1 MASASDFL
9 KKRTAARQQAESIQS
24 SDKTPLGKNDDGTV
38 TRASNFLRSKA
49 AERRAVI
56 DQQYGKDAYGG
67 SGRYEAD
74 KAQGFNSW
82 LESVN
87 GLSSQLGS
95 DYQSRD
101 GKFQSAADFGKYR
114 DDNDAR
120 ISVMQNRANAYRT
133 YFQDNREIYGEDA
146 VNGVLSTL
154 DQGSKYL
161 EELRGGL
168 NSEYD
173 FWSQF
178 KDENDYNTYQRGKEY
193 AALAEKPDFA
203 EKSQYKS
210 TANGQEKFNAWSGTY
225 SNSGFDDIAYDYINR
240 NEEARSRQM
249 LSDIQSNA
257 SLLGLD
263 NSERREMTD
272 DEIATFNY
280 LYAQDTANGDAEHKN
295 AYAYIDYLT
304 RDLNYRQR
312 AKAEEE
318 WATYAKEHPVGSSA
332 FSVLESPLKG
342 LSYLGQAA
350 DYLSDGEIDQNA
362 GYNKFSYINSAIRD
376 EVNTIVEDNWGGVG
390 SFAYQT
396 GMSMGDFLLNTAI
409 TGGNQA
415 LSLAIMGTGA
425 AADATI
431 SAKDRGLSDNQAFAL
446 GTIAGAAEIVTEKV
460 SLDALLDKTALTKS
474 AMGYFLKNTLAE
486 GSEEVG
492 SDIINLVADVLISK
506 DKSEWQTSIDAYEAE
521 GMTEKEAFWRAVRD
535 QAENMGLDFLGG
547 AVSGGVMSGAG
558 IAINAGLNEYGARRT
573 GAEFQAMG
581 DDVVQ
586 ATIQEGLASDPSTQ
600 SYKLA
605 VQLQQKLDAG
615 QTLTNAEIGRLYQA
629 NVQAIDAE
637 DGSGDLLL
645 RAAEEVTQKGRVTNN
660 TAIDIL
666 SNPTA
671 INTLTQEAGLNI
683 SEDMSKSQQ
692 RKAVKNAVATLARTQ
707 SGVSANASETAPTAT
722 EARQTATQETVRPAM
737 QVEQQ
742 RPAAQ
747 QVYDIRRVRDAAAS
761 LGENGAKALAA
772 SYDGSVR
779 ADDYYAGFA
788 SYYEAGVSGIDMD
801 KVQSRYAA
809 QLNQAQRFAAYSAG
823 QNDAAASLALERE
836 GVKSATVYGDEAGFV
851 QSEHSASLPKE
862 TVRFYNSLAR
872 AAGVKIQMAEA
883 TGKGGANGW
892 YSNGIIHIANDAENP
907 GTVVAKHEITHR
919 MQEMAPEAY
928 RKYRDYA
935 MSALTELD
943 GSTASIVEQYKSRYA
958 EAGVNLSTEQAMDEI
973 AADFTE
979 ALTVDPARFETLAKE
994 NRSVARKL
1002 LDAVRDFIR
1011 KAKSMF
1017 KGNKTAQNQAAA
1029 NAYGVSIDTLEEAAR
1044 LWEEALKATSE
1055 QAANKNA
1062 AQTDGGTKFSI
1073 KRTSQMTLAQQLKMF
1088 YDGKMASS
1096 DAFYF
1101 GVTPAV
1107 LEKSGFDAL
1116 PLAMTIGDFR
1126 KSTQKK
1132 HNIPRRVLKNLMG
1145 NLASPLFSF
1154 GSGDRAGIVL
1164 NDIDGDGYTLL
1175 AALERGTDM
1184 DRKPVNVINSLYGL
1198 EHPAEWIKNQIDSGN
1213 EFVLYDEKRANA
1225 FLQTYGYMASVG
1237 DGIRSTGESV
1247 TQNGAEVKT
1256 KFSLKTP
1263 VEETDK
1269 LLALHNKDENSILA
1283 AIKLGGLPMP
1293 SIAIVKARDGHTK
1306 YGPIS
1311 LVFSKDTIDPQLF
1324 RANKVYGGDAWT
1336 PTAPRVDY
1344 PVNSKKAS
1352 QVEHELHRLA
1362 GDVSVAGGIF
1372 GNSAA
1377 LRSMGIDDTS
1387 TRSTAELAE
1396 KLASTDTVRAA
1407 YLADQGKSLEPVKM
1421 DKVWDKFGN
1430 DTLQKVVDRLGVNTL
1445 AEIEANLET
1454 GESVKDALG
1463 ENAEVIRDILRD
1475 YYREQGEPMLRRM
1488 AVKRHWTDAE
1498 INERRQTRIDN
1509 SMDGV
1514 SIFTLE
1520 DIVHHAWDMYQD
1532 GGATKGEIDRMATS
1546 DALRSAVDDH
1556 AVEEWIAGKLDGLL
1570 GEAGIYN
1577 GKDPYTP
1584 SGNLRSFSQ
1593 LHYAYTLENIVKAM
1607 KEGQEERGGNT
1618 WGASAKT
1625 LQSVATPEY
1634 RSIQEIKADS
1644 GRLGMDEG
1652 AEYEAKLQ
1660 AIDDQIGSII
1670 TKIKQGNKA
1679 HSDNSFVESDI
1690 IGSILMETSKG
1701 KRTVDAIMRAFS
1713 KEGYKISSQT
1723 AQDIQAVY
1731 QAAAE
1736 MPTGYFEA
1744 KPQRAV
1750 GFDEV
1755 LAAVIPDDS
1764 SKKLRDGLEQA
1775 GVRMLEYKTGDDADR
1790 LAKINS
1796 VEGARF
1802 SLKSTDNKGRKL
1814 TAEQQGYFR
1823 DSVIRDD
1830 QGHLMV
1836 MYHGTRNGGFTV
1848 FDGGKDYFYFTNNR
1862 KYAYTF
1868 EGRKANGQ
1876 LYPSTKA
1883 DMEAGLISPQRYEVY
1898 LNVTNPFIA
1907 EQDVVEDALYWDR
1920 SLAQQLR
1927 DRGYDALMMEDM
1939 SQVIVLSPEQI
1950 KNVTNKT
1957 PTSDPDIRYSLK
1969 GGSDILQENAAL
1981 QEENRLLREQMK
1993 DYIAIQRRNG
2003 KLQES
2008 RDYWQGQTRR
2018 TQRVTTDKKAVTA
2031 AAKQLIQN
2039 YGADIAVKDIQGDL
2053 QSLYDYIASGYDG
2066 KDELTYTEA
2075 RRRAEDIAET
2085 LVSNAVAVDNDMY
2098 DAYSDLR
2105 DYLRTTKIIYGKE
2118 YHGDIADY
2126 GDFRKRQFGRLN
2138 LGSEGHTNIDQ
2149 VYQELS
2155 SRWPEFFSE
2164 QEQTHPTDQLLHI
2177 AEVLDGISEI
2187 NEYNPFSRYMDQA
2200 VTGAANEIME
2210 TFFDLPQTR
2219 KTFADRQAL
2228 KLENAKAKG
2237 REQVQKVREQ
2247 YTTHLAELRE
2257 QNRQR
2262 VQNAIAKEREARE
2275 RQMGALKDRYAAKD
2289 AAGRERRAARE
2300 LRAKITRHA
2309 SALSQKLLRPSDQH
2323 HIPEAMRGSVAAML
2337 ESINQESQYTLDEN
2351 GKRVKD
2357 GSGTPTKRTEAF
2369 RALKEQYA
2377 KIVAEGGDMVIDPS
2391 LLGSDADGIKGGFEA
2406 VIAMKDTKL
2415 ADMSVAQLQTVWQ
2428 VVKAVEHSVNTA
2440 GKVLSKAKYAR
2451 TADWAQALSIGTSSR
2466 RAKNSLTSNHAL
2478 IDLETPYTFFSHYG
2492 EAGKAVYRMLRD
2504 AQDQQ
2509 QLMVDHVA
2517 EEVRKIVDPKTV
2529 KKLEATTHTFTT
2541 ERGEKLTLSTA
2552 QVMELYELVKR
2563 KQAHDHL
2570 LKGGVVQP
2578 EIKTSQ
2584 IRRGTDSIRLTE
2596 GDLENIT
2603 GTLTPEQVKIADGL
2617 QGLTRGVLAD
2627 YGNKAS
2633 MEAYGYKKFT
2643 ESDYWPIK
2651 SAKEGLH
2658 SNIEKGGNNTRSI
2671 KNIGMAKTTLP
2682 HASNAL
2688 DLAGIFTTF
2697 ANHASDMTDYA
2708 SWLCTM
2714 EDINRLF
2721 NYQFRDEEGNP
2732 TGKTIKGLLDRVGGP
2747 GSQKYWHNL
2756 MEDIQNGINAPGD
2769 SPMWDIAGKTIGGF
2783 KGAAVGANIRV
2794 VIQQPT
2800 AFFRAAAVLDP
2811 QDMARGLA
2819 RGVTRGSGWKKALQ
2833 YSPIAMR
2840 KDAGGFDISSPYKM
2854 TETLFDNRTN
2864 VRKLNDALSAP
2875 AGAADAVTWGK
2886 LWNACEWAT
2895 AREHQGLTKGSE
2907 AFYRQTAKL
2916 FAEVIDQTQVVDG
2929 VLQRSNIMRS
2939 SNAVVKQATS
2949 FMGEPIMSLNLLMRA
2964 YDQVRYEQNSQ
2975 KRGKAI
2981 KTMGRAATALV
2992 VTNVVNALAQSLI
3005 DAMRDDDEDK
3015 KYWER
3020 FRAAF
3025 TGISGDEETPW
3036 EKAWNAIME
3045 GNVGS
3050 NMNPLGQIPFVKDAL
3065 SIMQGYDVSRT
3076 EMEIVSDLIQAG
3088 QTAIQSADGQGKRTR
3103 AYALKGLLAACA
3115 KMFGIPASNLTRD
3128 MWGLARSAA
3137 VETGNI
3143 PLQYEMEK
3151 AIYNISNTGNK
3162 NRYYAILYR
3171 ALEQG
3176 DMDTYQHIRD
3186 DLMNSMGVDGA
3197 SIDSAMRSRYNKA
3210 VEKDPDYTLPQRAR
3224 DLIGSRDKYVPVK
3237 EKEETFGADDLGSSA
3252 YRAYSDQRA
3261 NDYRSMADDLASSP
3275 IFRGMDDE
3283 TRDKVLKA
3291 AYDLADKSALA
3302 DHSDGQYEVSTKW
3315 MAQADDAEAQGIE
3328 PWEYV
3333 LFHTAY
3339 NEMEGTKDADG
3350 KTVKGE
3356 AKSDHVREW
3365 LEDFS
3370 GLTDEQR
3377 AFLWGTVYTSEW

>member
-38 TRASNFLRSKA
+38 TRASNFLRNKA

-304 RDLNYRQR
+304 GDLNYRQR

-362 GYNKFSYINSAIRD
+362 GYNKFSYINSAIRN

-446 GTIAGAAEIVTEKV
+446 GTIAGAAEIITEKV

-615 QTLTNAEIGRLYQA
+615 QTLTNVEIGRLYQA

-692 RKAVKNAVATLARTQ
+692 RKAVKSAVETLARAQTEVSVNTEETIPAAPQTQ
-707 SGVSANASETAPTAT
+707 
-722 EARQTATQETVRPAM
+722 QTATQRP
-737 QVEQQ
+737 V
-742 RPAAQ
+742 AQ
-747 QVYDIRRVRDAAAS
+747 QAHDIRRVRDASSA

-772 SYDGSVR
+772 SYDGNIRS
-779 ADDYYAGFA
+779 DEYYAGFA
-788 SYYEAGVSGIDMD
+788 SYYEAGINGADMA
-801 KVQSRYAA
+801 KVDSDYGSR
-809 QLNQAQRFAAYSAG
+809 LTEAQRFAAYSAG
-823 QNDAAASLALERE
+823 QNDAALSLQRE
-836 GVKSATVYGDEAGFV
+836 QQAAKYAPVAGTDSGLVYDDFVKQAVESGRPLQDKQGHAILD
-851 QSEHSASLPKE
+851 
-862 TVRFYNSLAR
+862 
-872 AAGVKIQMAEA
+872 
-883 TGKGGANGW
+883 ANGESRV
-892 YSNGIIHIANDAENP
+892 YLTAETAAKVNRVAKALGVRIQFVDSVRGGTANAQISGSTVLVERNNENP
-907 GTVVAKHEITHR
+907 VMAIVGHEMTHR
-919 MQEMAPEAY
+919 MQELAPKEY
-928 RKYRDYA
+928 RAFRDIVAQEEQDSIQKRIDSYA
-935 MSALTELD
+935 AQGVELT
-943 GSTASIVEQYKSRYA
+943 Y
-958 EAGVNLSTEQAMDEI
+958 EQAMDEV
-973 AADFTE
+973 AADYAGRLIDDGKVLDDFIQRHRDDRTLLQKVRDAIRSLIDKLTGAEKRKAQTAEGKLTAALEAAARQAKSLQGQNSDDTMGTTRNSLKEDGENDRKGAAGTGAYAGSREGQGQTLDRERAGQVGRVRGKLSAAAGRHGGVNPSFGAKPVRTWAEGHIVEPAKGSVSHTE
-979 ALTVDPARFETLAKE
+979 QQTAVDYGVPSFVVADAAWAKNKGSTPAFSAGGQIYFRETLPERNRGMFAPHEITHVMRQVNYKPYLDFVERTPTMLNMSDQMTRVLLDHVAEHQHTTLENADPAR
-994 NRSVARKL
+994 
-1002 LDAVRDFIR
+1002 
-1011 KAKSMF
+1011 
-1017 KGNKTAQNQAAA
+1017 
-1029 NAYGVSIDTLEEAAR
+1029 
-1044 LWEEALKATSE
+1044 
-1055 QAANKNA
+1055 
-1062 AQTDGGTKFSI
+1062 
-1073 KRTSQMTLAQQLKMF
+1073 
-1088 YDGKMASS
+1088 
-1096 DAFYF
+1096 
-1101 GVTPAV
+1101 
-1107 LEKSGFDAL
+1107 
-1116 PLAMTIGDFR
+1116 
-1126 KSTQKK
+1126 
-1132 HNIPRRVLKNLMG
+1132 
-1145 NLASPLFSF
+1145 
-1154 GSGDRAGIVL
+1154 
-1164 NDIDGDGYTLL
+1164 
-1175 AALERGTDM
+1175 
-1184 DRKPVNVINSLYGL
+1184 
-1198 EHPAEWIKNQIDSGN
+1198 
-1213 EFVLYDEKRANA
+1213 LYDEFNA
-1225 FLQTYGYMASVG
+1225 TMYGHIAAGKADMFT
-1237 DGIRSTGESV
+1237 DGAAAHV
-1247 TQNGAEVKT
+1247 FHDFNAYAAELRGLHERFKADNQKET
-1256 KFSLKTP
+1256 KFSLKSP
-1263 VEETDK
+1263 IEETRD

-1445 AEIEANLET
+1445 AGIEANLET

-1520 DIVHHAWDMYQD
+1520 GIVHHAWDMYQD

-1546 DALRSAVDDH
+1546 DALRRAVDDH

-1690 IGSILMETSKG
+1690 IGSILMETAKG

-1731 QAAAE
+1731 QEAAE

-1764 SKKLRDGLEQA
+1764 SEKLRDGLEQA

-1796 VEGARF
+1796 VDNARF
-1802 SLKSTDNKGRKL
+1802 SLKAGTESK
-1814 TAEQQGYFR
+1814 
-1823 DSVIRDD
+1823 SV
-1830 QGHLMV
+1830 
-1836 MYHGTRNGGFTV
+1836 
-1848 FDGGKDYFYFTNNR
+1848 
-1862 KYAYTF
+1862 
-1868 EGRKANGQ
+1868 
-1876 LYPSTKA
+1876 
-1883 DMEAGLISPQRYEVY
+1883 
-1898 LNVTNPFIA
+1898 
-1907 EQDVVEDALYWDR
+1907 
-1920 SLAQQLR
+1920 
-1927 DRGYDALMMEDM
+1927 
-1939 SQVIVLSPEQI
+1939 
-1950 KNVTNKT
+1950 
-1957 PTSDPDIRYSLK
+1957 
-1969 GGSDILQENAAL
+1969 AAL

-1993 DYIAIQRRNG
+1993 DYIAIQRRTG

-2008 RDYWQGQTRR
+2008 RDYWKGQTRR

-2085 LVSNAVAVDNDMY
+2085 LVSNAVAVDSDMY

-2177 AEVLDGISEI
+2177 VEVLDGISEI

-2247 YTTHLAELRE
+2247 YTTRLAELRE

-2262 VQNAIAKEREARE
+2262 VQNAIAKERETRA
-2275 RQMGALKDRYAAKD
+2275 RQMDALKDRYAAKD

-2391 LLGSDADGIKGGFEA
+2391 LLGSDADGIKGGFDA

-2466 RAKNSLTSNHAL
+2466 RAKNSLTRNHAL

-2596 GDLENIT
+2596 GDLANIT
-2603 GTLTPEQVKIADGL
+2603 GTLTEEQVKIADGL
-2617 QGLTRGVLAD
+2617 QGLTTGVLAD
-2627 YGNKAS
+2627 YGNRAS
-2633 MEAYGYKKFT
+2633 MDAYGYRKFT
-2643 ESDYWPIK
+2643 EKDYWPIK

-2658 SNIEKGGNNTRSI
+2658 SNIENGGNNTRSI
-2671 KNIGMAKTTLP
+2671 KNIGMAKTTMP

-2714 EDINRLF
+2714 EDVNRLF

-2916 FAEVIDQTQVVDG
+2916 FAEVIDRTQVVDG

-3103 AYALKGLLAACA
+3103 AYALKGLLAAGA

-3151 AIYNISNTGNK
+3151 AIYNIANTGNK

-3210 VEKDPDYTLPQRAR
+3210 VEKDPDYNLPQRAR
-3224 DLIGSRDKYVPVK
+3224 DLIGSRDKYAPPK

-3261 NDYRSMADDLASSP
+3261 NDYRSMADDLAGSP
-3275 IFRGMDDE
+3275 IFQGMDDE

-3302 DHSDGQYEVSTKW
+3302 DHSNGQYEVSTKW
-3315 MAQADDAEAQGIE
+3315 MAQADDAEAHDIE

-3333 LFHTAY
+3333 LFHIAY
-3339 NEMEGTKDADG
+3339 NETEGTKDADG

>member
-1 MASASDFL
+1 MAVTISQKSTGKSWSSTGQKRDVDTKASNQGQAGAAQAAPGYSKTETVDGVREQWNSGKVTISRTVKPTVPQTTAEKPAEKRGFFSRLGDTIRGGAKGSMASNSNAMSTFYAMGQGGRDAQNREYLAEYSHNLERAKLDMDAMLAENKEKPGSWNERDIQSQQYIIDDWQRKYDAMAKVLDEQVQQKATQASYELADDIQQSSAQDIERAKEGL
-9 KKRTAARQQAESIQS
+9 GGVGRVLVDAGASMTQTALDTAANALLGTPGSMGAFAMRAFGGGTQQARQDNPNSTLEQQV
-24 SDKTPLGKNDDGTV
+24 LYGT
-38 TRASNFLRSKA
+38 ASA
-49 AERRAVI
+49 AKEVFTEKMFNIALPFSH
-56 DQQYGKDAYGG
+56 AYGG
-67 SGRYEAD
+67 GALD
-74 KAQGFNSW
+74 
-82 LESVN
+82 
-87 GLSSQLGS
+87 
-95 DYQSRD
+95 
-101 GKFQSAADFGKYR
+101 
-114 DDNDAR
+114 
-120 ISVMQNRANAYRT
+120 
-133 YFQDNREIYGEDA
+133 DA
-146 VNGVLSTL
+146 V
-154 DQGSKYL
+154 
-161 EELRGGL
+161 ERGIRSAV
-168 NSEYD
+168 NRFAKTD
-173 FWSQF
+173 A
-178 KDENDYNTYQRGKEY
+178 GK
-193 AALAEKPDFA
+193 
-203 EKSQYKS
+203 
-210 TANGQEKFNAWSGTY
+210 
-225 SNSGFDDIAYDYINR
+225 R
-240 NEEARSRQM
+240 
-249 LSDIQSNA
+249 
-257 SLLGLD
+257 
-263 NSERREMTD
+263 
-272 DEIATFNY
+272 
-280 LYAQDTANGDAEHKN
+280 
-295 AYAYIDYLT
+295 
-304 RDLNYRQR
+304 
-312 AKAEEE
+312 
-318 WATYAKEHPVGSSA
+318 V
-332 FSVLESPLKG
+332 
-342 LSYLGQAA
+342 
-350 DYLSDGEIDQNA
+350 
-362 GYNKFSYINSAIRD
+362 
-376 EVNTIVEDNWGGVG
+376 
-390 SFAYQT
+390 
-396 GMSMGDFLLNTAI
+396 
-409 TGGNQA
+409 
-415 LSLAIMGTGA
+415 
-425 AADATI
+425 
-431 SAKDRGLSDNQAFAL
+431 
-446 GTIAGAAEIVTEKV
+446 
-460 SLDALLDKTALTKS
+460 
-474 AMGYFLKNTLAE
+474 
-486 GSEEVG
+486 
-492 SDIINLVADVLISK
+492 
-506 DKSEWQTSIDAYEAE
+506 
-521 GMTEKEAFWRAVRD
+521 
-535 QAENMGLDFLGG
+535 LGG
-547 AVSGGVMSGAG
+547 ALTFGAGAVGEGLEEFIGDWMEWQMPRIYGGDAASAGETLENSLYDFLVGAASGMMGGVITPATYHYNVG
-558 IAINAGLNEYGARRT
+558 ET
-573 GAEFQAMG
+573 GAQQETTAPTPQTEATPQATAANELLTQAAEQASQNGSIHGKMADRILADQDAMAALEQAAG
-581 DDVVQ
+581 RVVQ
-586 ATIQEGLASDPSTQ
+586 
-600 SYKLA
+600 
-605 VQLQQKLDAG
+605 
-615 QTLTNAEIGRLYQA
+615 
-629 NVQAIDAE
+629 
-637 DGSGDLLL
+637 DGM
-645 RAAEEVTQKGRVTNN
+645 T
-660 TAIDIL
+660 
-666 SNPTA
+666 
-671 INTLTQEAGLNI
+671 
-683 SEDMSKSQQ
+683 KSQQ
-692 RKAVKNAVATLARTQ
+692 RKAVKSAVATLARTQ
-707 SGVSANASETAPTAT
+707 SDVSTNARETAPTVT

-747 QVYDIRRVRDAAAS
+747 QAYDIRRVRDAAAS
-761 LGENGAKALAA
+761 LGENGAKALSA

-788 SYYEAGVSGIDMD
+788 SYYEAGINGADMARVD
-801 KVQSRYAA
+801 SDYGSR
-809 QLNQAQRFAAYSAG
+809 LTEAQRFAAYSAG
-823 QNDAAASLALERE
+823 QNDAALSLQRE
-836 GVKSATVYGDEAGFV
+836 QQAAKYAKVAGEDSGLVYDDFVKQAVESGRPLQDKQG
-851 QSEHSASLPKE
+851 
-862 TVRFYNSLAR
+862 R
-872 AAGVKIQMAEA
+872 AILD
-883 TGKGGANGW
+883 ANGESRV
-892 YSNGIIHIANDAENP
+892 YLTAETAAKVNRVAKALGVRVQFVDSVRGGTANAQISGSTVLVERNNENP
-907 GTVVAKHEITHR
+907 VLAIVGHEMTHR
-919 MQEMAPEAY
+919 MQELAPTEY
-928 RKYRDYA
+928 RTFRDIVAQEEQDSIQKRIDSYA
-935 MSALTELD
+935 AQGVELT
-943 GSTASIVEQYKSRYA
+943 Y
-958 EAGVNLSTEQAMDEI
+958 EQAMDEV
-973 AADFTE
+973 AADYAGRLIDDGKVLDDFIERHRDDRTLLQKVRDAIRSLIDKLTGAEKKKAQTAEGKLTAALE
-979 ALTVDPARFETLAKE
+979 AAARQAKTLQGEGGNDTMAATRNSLKEDGKDGQESETGGRPGTGSREGYGQSADREGKGQDGRVRRELSAASGRHGGVNPSFGAKPVRSWAEGHTVEPAKGSVAYAEQRTAVDYGVPSFVVADAAWAKNKGSTPAFSADGQIFFRETLPEKNRGMFAPHEVTHVMRQVGYKPYLDFVERTPTMLNMSDGMTRVLLNHVAEHQHTTLENADPAR
-994 NRSVARKL
+994 
-1002 LDAVRDFIR
+1002 
-1011 KAKSMF
+1011 
-1017 KGNKTAQNQAAA
+1017 
-1029 NAYGVSIDTLEEAAR
+1029 
-1044 LWEEALKATSE
+1044 
-1055 QAANKNA
+1055 
-1062 AQTDGGTKFSI
+1062 
-1073 KRTSQMTLAQQLKMF
+1073 
-1088 YDGKMASS
+1088 
-1096 DAFYF
+1096 
-1101 GVTPAV
+1101 
-1107 LEKSGFDAL
+1107 
-1116 PLAMTIGDFR
+1116 
-1126 KSTQKK
+1126 
-1132 HNIPRRVLKNLMG
+1132 
-1145 NLASPLFSF
+1145 
-1154 GSGDRAGIVL
+1154 
-1164 NDIDGDGYTLL
+1164 
-1175 AALERGTDM
+1175 
-1184 DRKPVNVINSLYGL
+1184 
-1198 EHPAEWIKNQIDSGN
+1198 
-1213 EFVLYDEKRANA
+1213 LYDEFNA
-1225 FLQTYGYMASVG
+1225 TMYGHIAVG
-1237 DGIRSTGESV
+1237 KADMFVDGPAAHVFHDFDAYAKELGELHERFKADN
-1247 TQNGAEVKT
+1247 QKET

-1377 LRSMGIDDTS
+1377 LRSVGIDDTS

-1396 KLASTDTVRAA
+1396 RLASTDTVRAA

-1445 AEIEANLET
+1445 AEIEASLET

-1475 YYREQGEPMLRRM
+1475 YYRELGEPMLRRM

-1520 DIVHHAWDMYQD
+1520 DIVRHAWDMYQD

-1796 VEGARF
+1796 VDDARF
-1802 SLKSTDNKGRKL
+1802 SLKAGTESK
-1814 TAEQQGYFR
+1814 
-1823 DSVIRDD
+1823 SV
-1830 QGHLMV
+1830 
-1836 MYHGTRNGGFTV
+1836 
-1848 FDGGKDYFYFTNNR
+1848 
-1862 KYAYTF
+1862 
-1868 EGRKANGQ
+1868 
-1876 LYPSTKA
+1876 
-1883 DMEAGLISPQRYEVY
+1883 
-1898 LNVTNPFIA
+1898 
-1907 EQDVVEDALYWDR
+1907 
-1920 SLAQQLR
+1920 
-1927 DRGYDALMMEDM
+1927 
-1939 SQVIVLSPEQI
+1939 
-1950 KNVTNKT
+1950 
-1957 PTSDPDIRYSLK
+1957 
-1969 GGSDILQENAAL
+1969 AAL

-2085 LVSNAVAVDNDMY
+2085 LVSNAVAVDSDMY

-2177 AEVLDGISEI
+2177 VEVLDGISEI

-2219 KTFADRQAL
+2219 KTFADQQAL

-2247 YTTHLAELRE
+2247 NAARLAELRE

-2262 VQNAIAKEREARE
+2262 VQNAIAKERETRE

-2357 GSGTPTKRTEAF
+2357 GSGIPTKRTEAF

-2391 LLGSDADGIKGGFEA
+2391 LLGSDADGIKGGFDA

-2466 RAKNSLTSNHAL
+2466 RAKNSLTRNHAL

-2529 KKLEATTHTFTT
+2529 KKLEATTHTFIT

-2596 GDLENIT
+2596 GDLVNIT

-2671 KNIGMAKTTLP
+2671 KNIGMAKTTMP

-3103 AYALKGLLAACA
+3103 AYALKGLLAAGA

-3171 ALEQG
+3171 ALERG

-3224 DLIGSRDKYVPVK
+3224 DLIGSRDKYAPAK

-3261 NDYRSMADDLASSP
+3261 SDYRSMADDLTSSP
-3275 IFRGMDDE
+3275 IFQGMDDE

>member
-1 MASASDFL
+1 MALTLKQTGTGKTWTSGSRKQEENKQTTGANTAPAAAPSAAPARRTQTWQAGGLTL
-9 KKRTAARQQAESIQS
+9 KRENAELPTVPQVTAEKPAEKRGFFSRLGDTIRGGAKGSLASNSNAMSTFYAMGQGGRDAQNREYLAEYSHNLERAKLDMDAMLAENKEKPGSWNERDIQSQQYIIDDWQRKYDAMAKVLDEQVQQKATQASYELADDIQQSSAQDIERAKEGLGGVGRVLVDAGASMTQTALDTAANALLGTPGSKGAFAMRAFGGATQQARQDNPNS
-24 SDKTPLGKNDDGTV
+24 TLGQQGLYGGAV
-38 TRASNFLRSKA
+38 A
-49 AERRAVI
+49 AKEVI
-56 DQQYGKDAYGG
+56 TEMMFNIALPFSHAYGG
-67 SGRYEAD
+67 GALD
-74 KAQGFNSW
+74 
-82 LESVN
+82 
-87 GLSSQLGS
+87 
-95 DYQSRD
+95 
-101 GKFQSAADFGKYR
+101 
-114 DDNDAR
+114 
-120 ISVMQNRANAYRT
+120 
-133 YFQDNREIYGEDA
+133 DA
-146 VNGVLSTL
+146 V
-154 DQGSKYL
+154 
-161 EELRGGL
+161 ERGIRSAV
-168 NSEYD
+168 NRFAKTD
-173 FWSQF
+173 A
-178 KDENDYNTYQRGKEY
+178 GK
-193 AALAEKPDFA
+193 
-203 EKSQYKS
+203 
-210 TANGQEKFNAWSGTY
+210 
-225 SNSGFDDIAYDYINR
+225 R
-240 NEEARSRQM
+240 
-249 LSDIQSNA
+249 
-257 SLLGLD
+257 
-263 NSERREMTD
+263 
-272 DEIATFNY
+272 
-280 LYAQDTANGDAEHKN
+280 
-295 AYAYIDYLT
+295 
-304 RDLNYRQR
+304 
-312 AKAEEE
+312 
-318 WATYAKEHPVGSSA
+318 V
-332 FSVLESPLKG
+332 
-342 LSYLGQAA
+342 
-350 DYLSDGEIDQNA
+350 
-362 GYNKFSYINSAIRD
+362 
-376 EVNTIVEDNWGGVG
+376 
-390 SFAYQT
+390 
-396 GMSMGDFLLNTAI
+396 
-409 TGGNQA
+409 
-415 LSLAIMGTGA
+415 
-425 AADATI
+425 
-431 SAKDRGLSDNQAFAL
+431 
-446 GTIAGAAEIVTEKV
+446 
-460 SLDALLDKTALTKS
+460 
-474 AMGYFLKNTLAE
+474 
-486 GSEEVG
+486 
-492 SDIINLVADVLISK
+492 
-506 DKSEWQTSIDAYEAE
+506 
-521 GMTEKEAFWRAVRD
+521 
-535 QAENMGLDFLGG
+535 LGG
-547 AVSGGVMSGAG
+547 ALTFGAGAVGEGLEEFVGDWMEWQMPRIYGGDVASAGETLENSLYDFLVGATSGMMGGVITPDTYHYNVGETAVQQETTAPTPQAEAAPQTTAANELLTQAAEQASQNGSIHGKMANRILADQDAMAALEQAAG
-558 IAINAGLNEYGARRT
+558 
-573 GAEFQAMG
+573 Q
-581 DDVVQ
+581 VVQ
-586 ATIQEGLASDPSTQ
+586 
-600 SYKLA
+600 
-605 VQLQQKLDAG
+605 
-615 QTLTNAEIGRLYQA
+615 
-629 NVQAIDAE
+629 
-637 DGSGDLLL
+637 DGM
-645 RAAEEVTQKGRVTNN
+645 T
-660 TAIDIL
+660 
-666 SNPTA
+666 
-671 INTLTQEAGLNI
+671 
-683 SEDMSKSQQ
+683 KSQQ
-692 RKAVKNAVATLARTQ
+692 RKAVKNAVAALARTQ
-707 SGVSANASETAPTAT
+707 SDVSTNARETAPAAT
-722 EARQTATQETVRPAM
+722 EARQTATQEAVRPAM

-747 QVYDIRRVRDAAAS
+747 QAYDIRRVRDAAAS
-761 LGENGAKALAA
+761 LGENGAKALSA

-788 SYYEAGVSGIDMD
+788 SYYEAGINGADMARVD
-801 KVQSRYAA
+801 SDYGSR
-809 QLNQAQRFAAYSAG
+809 LTEAQRFAAYSAG
-823 QNDAAASLALERE
+823 QNDAALSLQRE
-836 GVKSATVYGDEAGFV
+836 QQAAKYAKVAGEDSGLVYDDFVKQAVESGRPLQDKQG
-851 QSEHSASLPKE
+851 
-862 TVRFYNSLAR
+862 R
-872 AAGVKIQMAEA
+872 AILD
-883 TGKGGANGW
+883 ANGESRV
-892 YSNGIIHIANDAENP
+892 YLTAETAAKVNRVAKALGVRVQFVDSVRGGTANAQISGSTVLVERNNENP
-907 GTVVAKHEITHR
+907 VLAIVGHEMTHR
-919 MQEMAPEAY
+919 MQELAPTEY
-928 RKYRDYA
+928 RTFRDIVAQEEQDSIQKRIDSYA
-935 MSALTELD
+935 AQGVELT
-943 GSTASIVEQYKSRYA
+943 Y
-958 EAGVNLSTEQAMDEI
+958 EQAMDEV
-973 AADFTE
+973 AADYAGRLIDDGKVLDDFIERHRDDRTLLQKVRDAIRSLIDKLTGAEKKKAQTAEGKLTAALE
-979 ALTVDPARFETLAKE
+979 AAARQAKTLQGEGGNDTMAATRNSLKEDGKDGQESETGGRPGAGSREGYGQSADREGKGQDGRVRRELSAASGRHGGVNPSFGAKPVRSWAEGHTVEPAKGSVAYAEQRTAVDYGVPSFVVADAAWAKNKGSTPAFSADGQIFFRETLPEKNRGMFAPHEVTHVMRQVGYKPYLDFVERTPTMLNMSDGMTRVLLNHVAEHQHTTLENADPAR
-994 NRSVARKL
+994 
-1002 LDAVRDFIR
+1002 
-1011 KAKSMF
+1011 
-1017 KGNKTAQNQAAA
+1017 
-1029 NAYGVSIDTLEEAAR
+1029 
-1044 LWEEALKATSE
+1044 
-1055 QAANKNA
+1055 
-1062 AQTDGGTKFSI
+1062 
-1073 KRTSQMTLAQQLKMF
+1073 
-1088 YDGKMASS
+1088 
-1096 DAFYF
+1096 
-1101 GVTPAV
+1101 
-1107 LEKSGFDAL
+1107 
-1116 PLAMTIGDFR
+1116 
-1126 KSTQKK
+1126 
-1132 HNIPRRVLKNLMG
+1132 
-1145 NLASPLFSF
+1145 
-1154 GSGDRAGIVL
+1154 
-1164 NDIDGDGYTLL
+1164 
-1175 AALERGTDM
+1175 
-1184 DRKPVNVINSLYGL
+1184 
-1198 EHPAEWIKNQIDSGN
+1198 
-1213 EFVLYDEKRANA
+1213 LYDEFNATMYGHIAVGKADMFVDGPAAHVFHDFDAYAKELGELHERFKAAN
-1225 FLQTYGYMASVG
+1225 QK
-1237 DGIRSTGESV
+1237 E
-1247 TQNGAEVKT
+1247 T
-1256 KFSLKTP
+1256 KFSLKAP

-1377 LRSMGIDDTS
+1377 LRSVGIDDTS

-1407 YLADQGKSLEPVKM
+1407 YLADQGKSLELVKM

-1764 SKKLRDGLEQA
+1764 SQKLRDGLEQA

-1796 VEGARF
+1796 VDDARF
-1802 SLKSTDNKGRKL
+1802 SLKAGTESK
-1814 TAEQQGYFR
+1814 
-1823 DSVIRDD
+1823 SV
-1830 QGHLMV
+1830 
-1836 MYHGTRNGGFTV
+1836 
-1848 FDGGKDYFYFTNNR
+1848 
-1862 KYAYTF
+1862 A
-1868 EGRKANGQ
+1868 
-1876 LYPSTKA
+1876 S
-1883 DMEAGLISPQRYEVY
+1883 
-1898 LNVTNPFIA
+1898 
-1907 EQDVVEDALYWDR
+1907 
-1920 SLAQQLR
+1920 
-1927 DRGYDALMMEDM
+1927 
-1939 SQVIVLSPEQI
+1939 
-1950 KNVTNKT
+1950 
-1957 PTSDPDIRYSLK
+1957 
-1969 GGSDILQENAAL
+1969 L

-2003 KLQES
+2003 KLQEG

-2018 TQRVTTDKKAVTA
+2018 TRRATTDKKAVTA

-2177 AEVLDGISEI
+2177 VEVLDGISEI

-2247 YTTHLAELRE
+2247 YTTRLAEQKARSEERLDQAILGEKMAGGRELAKQKRLDAERMQKAREQNAARLAELRE

-2357 GSGTPTKRTEAF
+2357 GSGAPTKRTEAF

-2377 KIVAEGGDMVIDPS
+2377 EIVAEGGDMVIDPS
-2391 LLGSDADGIKGGFEA
+2391 LLGSDADGIKGGFDA

-2466 RAKNSLTSNHAL
+2466 RAKNSLTRNHAL

-2541 ERGEKLTLSTA
+2541 ERGEELTLSTA

-2596 GDLENIT
+2596 GDLVNIT

-2671 KNIGMAKTTLP
+2671 KNIGMAKTTMP

>member
-38 TRASNFLRSKA
+38 TRASNFLRNKA

-304 RDLNYRQR
+304 GDLNYRQR

-318 WATYAKEHPVGSSA
+318 WAAYAKEHPVGSSA

-446 GTIAGAAEIVTEKV
+446 GTIAGAAEIITEKV

-692 RKAVKNAVATLARTQ
+692 RKAVKNAVAALARTQ
-707 SGVSANASETAPTAT
+707 SDVSTNARETAPAAT
-722 EARQTATQETVRPAM
+722 EARQTATQEAVRPAM

-747 QVYDIRRVRDAAAS
+747 QAYDIRRVRDAAAS
-761 LGENGAKALAA
+761 LGENGAKALSA

-788 SYYEAGVSGIDMD
+788 SYYEAGISGIDMD

-862 TVRFYNSLAR
+862 TVRFYDSLAR

-935 MSALTELD
+935 MSALTERD

-994 NRSVARKL
+994 NRSVARRL

-1011 KAKSMF
+1011 KVKSLF

-1055 QAANKNA
+1055 QTANKNA

-1213 EFVLYDEKRANA
+1213 EFALYDEKRANA

-1802 SLKSTDNKGRKL
+1802 SLKGR
-1814 TAEQQGYFR
+1814 
-1823 DSVIRDD
+1823 
-1830 QGHLMV
+1830 
-1836 MYHGTRNGGFTV
+1836 
-1848 FDGGKDYFYFTNNR
+1848 
-1862 KYAYTF
+1862 
-1868 EGRKANGQ
+1868 
-1876 LYPSTKA
+1876 
-1883 DMEAGLISPQRYEVY
+1883 
-1898 LNVTNPFIA
+1898 
-1907 EQDVVEDALYWDR
+1907 
-1920 SLAQQLR
+1920 
-1927 DRGYDALMMEDM
+1927 
-1939 SQVIVLSPEQI
+1939 
-1950 KNVTNKT
+1950 
-1957 PTSDPDIRYSLK
+1957 
-1969 GGSDILQENAAL
+1969 DILQENAAL

-2018 TQRVTTDKKAVTA
+2018 TRRVTTDKKAVTA

-2075 RRRAEDIAET
+2075 RRRAEDIAQT
-2085 LVSNAVAVDNDMY
+2085 LVSNAVAVDSDMY

-2177 AEVLDGISEI
+2177 VEVLDGISEI
-2187 NEYNPFSRYMDQA
+2187 NEYNPFSRHMDQA

-2247 YTTHLAELRE
+2247 YTTRLAELRE

-2351 GKRVKD
+2351 GKRLKD

-2391 LLGSDADGIKGGFEA
+2391 LLGSDADGIKGGFDA

-2466 RAKNSLTSNHAL
+2466 RAKNSLTRNHAL

-2596 GDLENIT
+2596 GDLVNIT

-2671 KNIGMAKTTLP
+2671 KNIGMAKTTMP

-3065 SIMQGYDVSRT
+3065 SIIQGYDVSRT

-3103 AYALKGLLAACA
+3103 AYALKGLLAAGA

-3224 DLIGSRDKYVPVK
+3224 DLIGSRDKYAPVK

>member
-38 TRASNFLRSKA
+38 TRASNFLRNKA

-56 DQQYGKDAYGG
+56 DQRYGKDAYGG

-304 RDLNYRQR
+304 GDLNYRQR

-318 WATYAKEHPVGSSA
+318 WAAYAKEHPVGSSA

-446 GTIAGAAEIVTEKV
+446 GTIAGAAEIITEKV

-645 RAAEEVTQKGRVTNN
+645 RAAGEVTQKGRVTNN

-707 SGVSANASETAPTAT
+707 SDVSTNARETAPTAT

-747 QVYDIRRVRDAAAS
+747 QAYDIRRVRDAAAS
-761 LGENGAKALAA
+761 LGENGAKALSV

-788 SYYEAGVSGIDMD
+788 SYYEAGINGADMA
-801 KVQSRYAA
+801 KVDSDYGSR
-809 QLNQAQRFAAYSAG
+809 LTEAQRFAAYAAG
-823 QNDAAASLALERE
+823 QNDAALSLQRE
-836 GVKSATVYGDEAGFV
+836 QQAVKYAKVAGEGSGLVYDDFV
-851 QSEHSASLPKE
+851 KQAVESGRPLQDKQG
-862 TVRFYNSLAR
+862 R
-872 AAGVKIQMAEA
+872 AILD
-883 TGKGGANGW
+883 ANGESRV
-892 YSNGIIHIANDAENP
+892 YLTAETAAKVNRVAKALGVRVQFVDSVRGGTANAQISGSTVLVERNNENP
-907 GTVVAKHEITHR
+907 VLAIVGHEMTHR
-919 MQEMAPEAY
+919 MQELAPTEY
-928 RKYRDYA
+928 RTFRDIVAQEEQDSIQKRIDSYA
-935 MSALTELD
+935 AQGVELT
-943 GSTASIVEQYKSRYA
+943 Y
-958 EAGVNLSTEQAMDEI
+958 EQAMDEV
-973 AADFTE
+973 AADYAGRLIDDGKVLDDFIQRHR
-979 ALTVDPARFETLAKE
+979 DDRTLLQK
-994 NRSVARKL
+994 
-1002 LDAVRDFIR
+1002 VRDAIR
-1011 KAKSMF
+1011 SL
-1017 KGNKTAQNQAAA
+1017 
-1029 NAYGVSIDTLEEAAR
+1029 IDKLTGAE
-1044 LWEEALKATSE
+1044 K
-1055 QAANKNA
+1055 KK
-1062 AQTDGGTKFSI
+1062 AQT
-1073 KRTSQMTLAQQLKMF
+1073 AE
-1088 YDGKMASS
+1088 
-1096 DAFYF
+1096 
-1101 GVTPAV
+1101 
-1107 LEKSGFDAL
+1107 EKL
-1116 PLAMTIGDFR
+1116 T
-1126 KSTQKK
+1126 
-1132 HNIPRRVLKNLMG
+1132 
-1145 NLASPLFSF
+1145 
-1154 GSGDRAGIVL
+1154 
-1164 NDIDGDGYTLL
+1164 
-1175 AALERGTDM
+1175 AALEAAARQAKTLQGEGGNDTMAATRHSMKEDGKDGQESETGGRPGTGSREGYGQST
-1184 DRKPVNVINSLYGL
+1184 DREGKGQDGRVRRELSAASGRYGGVNPSFGAKPVRSWAEGHTVEPVKGSVAYTEQRTAVDYGVPSFVVADAAWAKNKGSTPAFSAGGQIFFRETMPEKNRGMFAPHEITHVMRQVGYKPYL
-1198 EHPAEWIKNQIDSGN
+1198 DFVERTPTMLNMSDGMTRVLLNHVAEHQHTTMENADPSR
-1213 EFVLYDEKRANA
+1213 LYDEFNA
-1225 FLQTYGYMASVG
+1225 TMYGHIAVG
-1237 DGIRSTGESV
+1237 KADMFVDGPAAHVFHDFDAYAKELGELHERFKADN
-1247 TQNGAEVKT
+1247 QKKT
-1256 KFSLKTP
+1256 KFSLKAP

-1377 LRSMGIDDTS
+1377 LRSVGIDDTS
-1387 TRSTAELAE
+1387 ARSTAELAE
-1396 KLASTDTVRAA
+1396 RLASTDTVRAA

-1546 DALRSAVDDH
+1546 DALRSAVDDR

-1660 AIDDQIGSII
+1660 TIDDQIGSII

-1796 VEGARF
+1796 VEDARF
-1802 SLKSTDNKGRKL
+1802 SLKAGTESK
-1814 TAEQQGYFR
+1814 
-1823 DSVIRDD
+1823 SV
-1830 QGHLMV
+1830 
-1836 MYHGTRNGGFTV
+1836 
-1848 FDGGKDYFYFTNNR
+1848 
-1862 KYAYTF
+1862 
-1868 EGRKANGQ
+1868 
-1876 LYPSTKA
+1876 
-1883 DMEAGLISPQRYEVY
+1883 
-1898 LNVTNPFIA
+1898 
-1907 EQDVVEDALYWDR
+1907 
-1920 SLAQQLR
+1920 
-1927 DRGYDALMMEDM
+1927 
-1939 SQVIVLSPEQI
+1939 
-1950 KNVTNKT
+1950 
-1957 PTSDPDIRYSLK
+1957 
-1969 GGSDILQENAAL
+1969 AAL

-1993 DYIAIQRRNG
+1993 DYIALQRRNG
-2003 KLQES
+2003 TLQES
-2008 RDYWQGQTRR
+2008 RDYWRGQTRR

-2085 LVSNAVAVDNDMY
+2085 LVSNAVAVDSDMY

-2177 AEVLDGISEI
+2177 VEVLDGISEI

-2247 YTTHLAELRE
+2247 YTTRLAELRE

-2262 VQNAIAKEREARE
+2262 VQNAIAKERETRE

-2323 HIPEAMRGSVAAML
+2323 HIPEAMRGSVAAVL

-2357 GSGTPTKRTEAF
+2357 GSGAPTKRTEAF

-2391 LLGSDADGIKGGFEA
+2391 LLGSDADGIKGGFDA

-2466 RAKNSLTSNHAL
+2466 RAKNSLTHNHAL

-2529 KKLEATTHTFTT
+2529 KKLEATAHTFTT

-2563 KQAHDHL
+2563 KQSHDHL

-2596 GDLENIT
+2596 GDLVNIT

-2671 KNIGMAKTTLP
+2671 KNIGMAKTTMP

-3103 AYALKGLLAACA
+3103 AYALKGLLAAGA

-3224 DLIGSRDKYVPVK
+3224 DLIGSRDKYAPVK
-3237 EKEETFGADDLGSSA
+3237 EKEETFGADDLASSA

-3291 AYDLADKSALA
+3291 AYDLADKSALE
-3302 DHSDGQYEVSTKW
+3302 DHSDGQYEISSKW

>member
-38 TRASNFLRSKA
+38 TRASNFLRNKA

-304 RDLNYRQR
+304 GDLNYRQR

-318 WATYAKEHPVGSSA
+318 WAAYAKEHPVGSSA

-362 GYNKFSYINSAIRD
+362 GYNKFSYINSAIRN

-446 GTIAGAAEIVTEKV
+446 GTIAGAAEIITEKV
-460 SLDALLDKTALTKS
+460 SLDALLDKTTLTKS

-506 DKSEWQTSIDAYEAE
+506 DKSEWRTSIDAYEAE

-573 GAEFQAMG
+573 GSEFQAMG

-707 SGVSANASETAPTAT
+707 SDVSANTRETAPAAT

-747 QVYDIRRVRDAAAS
+747 QAYDIRRVRDAAAS
-761 LGENGAKALAA
+761 LGENGAKALSA

-788 SYYEAGVSGIDMD
+788 SYYEAGISGIDMD

-851 QSEHSASLPKE
+851 QSEHSASLPME
-862 TVRFYNSLAR
+862 TVRFYDSLAR

-935 MSALTELD
+935 MSALTERD

-1011 KAKSMF
+1011 KVKSLF

-1055 QAANKNA
+1055 QTANKNA

-1577 GKDPYTP
+1577 GKDPYTT

-1802 SLKSTDNKGRKL
+1802 SLKGR
-1814 TAEQQGYFR
+1814 
-1823 DSVIRDD
+1823 
-1830 QGHLMV
+1830 
-1836 MYHGTRNGGFTV
+1836 
-1848 FDGGKDYFYFTNNR
+1848 
-1862 KYAYTF
+1862 
-1868 EGRKANGQ
+1868 
-1876 LYPSTKA
+1876 
-1883 DMEAGLISPQRYEVY
+1883 
-1898 LNVTNPFIA
+1898 
-1907 EQDVVEDALYWDR
+1907 
-1920 SLAQQLR
+1920 
-1927 DRGYDALMMEDM
+1927 
-1939 SQVIVLSPEQI
+1939 
-1950 KNVTNKT
+1950 
-1957 PTSDPDIRYSLK
+1957 
-1969 GGSDILQENAAL
+1969 DILQENAAL

-2018 TQRVTTDKKAVTA
+2018 TRRVTTDKKAVTA

-2075 RRRAEDIAET
+2075 RRRAEDIAQT
-2085 LVSNAVAVDNDMY
+2085 LVSNAVAVDSDMY

-2177 AEVLDGISEI
+2177 VEVLDGISEI
-2187 NEYNPFSRYMDQA
+2187 NEYNPFSRHMDQA

-2247 YTTHLAELRE
+2247 YTTRLAELRE

-2262 VQNAIAKEREARE
+2262 VQNAIAKERETRE

-2391 LLGSDADGIKGGFEA
+2391 LLGSDADGIKGGFDA

-2466 RAKNSLTSNHAL
+2466 RAKNSLTRNHAL

-2492 EAGKAVYRMLRD
+2492 EAGKAAYRMLRD

-2596 GDLENIT
+2596 GDLVNIT

-2671 KNIGMAKTTLP
+2671 KNIGMAKTTMP

-2819 RGVTRGSGWKKALQ
+2819 IGVTRGSGWKKALQ

-2895 AREHQGLTKGSE
+2895 AREHQGLTKGNE

-3065 SIMQGYDVSRT
+3065 SIIQGYDVSRT

-3103 AYALKGLLAACA
+3103 AYALKGLLAAGA

-3224 DLIGSRDKYVPVK
+3224 DLIGSRDKYAPVK
-3237 EKEETFGADDLGSSA
+3237 EKEETFGADDLASSA

>member
-38 TRASNFLRSKA
+38 TRASNFLRNKA

-210 TANGQEKFNAWSGTY
+210 TANGKEKFNAWSGTY

-304 RDLNYRQR
+304 GDLNYRQR

-446 GTIAGAAEIVTEKV
+446 GTIAGAAEIITEKV

-692 RKAVKNAVATLARTQ
+692 RKAVKSAVEALARTQ
-707 SGVSANASETAPTAT
+707 SDVSTNTRETAPAAT
-722 EARQTATQETVRPAM
+722 EARQAATQETVRPAM

-747 QVYDIRRVRDAAAS
+747 QAYDIRRVRDAAAS
-761 LGENGAKALAA
+761 LGENGAKALTA
-772 SYDGSVR
+772 SYDGNVR

-788 SYYEAGVSGIDMD
+788 SYYEAGINGADMA
-801 KVQSRYAA
+801 KVDSDYGSR
-809 QLNQAQRFAAYSAG
+809 LTEAQRFAAYSAG
-823 QNDAAASLALERE
+823 QNDAALSLQRE
-836 GVKSATVYGDEAGFV
+836 QQAAKYAKVAGEDSGLVYDDFVKQAVESGRPLQDKQG
-851 QSEHSASLPKE
+851 
-862 TVRFYNSLAR
+862 R
-872 AAGVKIQMAEA
+872 AILD
-883 TGKGGANGW
+883 ANGESRV
-892 YSNGIIHIANDAENP
+892 YLTAETAAKVNRVAKALGVRVQFVDSVRGGTANAQISGSTVLVERNNENP
-907 GTVVAKHEITHR
+907 VLAIVGHEMTHR
-919 MQEMAPEAY
+919 MQELAPTEY
-928 RKYRDYA
+928 RTFRDIVAQEEQDSIQKRIDSYA
-935 MSALTELD
+935 AQGVELT
-943 GSTASIVEQYKSRYA
+943 Y
-958 EAGVNLSTEQAMDEI
+958 EQAMDEV
-973 AADFTE
+973 AADYAGRLIDDDKVLDDFIERHRDDRTLLQKVRDAIRSLIDKLTGAEKKKAQTAEGKLTAALEAAARQAKTLQGEGGNDTMAATRNSLKEDGKDGQESETGGRPGTGSREGYGQSTDREGKGQDGRVRRELSAASGRHGGVNPSFGAKPVRSWTE
-979 ALTVDPARFETLAKE
+979 GHTVEPAKGSVAYAEQRTAVDYGVPSFVVADAAWAKNKGSTPAFSADGQIFFRETLPEKNRGMFAPHEVTHVMRQVGYKPYLDFVERTPTMLNMSDGMTRVLLNHVAEHQHTTLENADPAR
-994 NRSVARKL
+994 
-1002 LDAVRDFIR
+1002 
-1011 KAKSMF
+1011 
-1017 KGNKTAQNQAAA
+1017 
-1029 NAYGVSIDTLEEAAR
+1029 
-1044 LWEEALKATSE
+1044 
-1055 QAANKNA
+1055 
-1062 AQTDGGTKFSI
+1062 
-1073 KRTSQMTLAQQLKMF
+1073 
-1088 YDGKMASS
+1088 
-1096 DAFYF
+1096 
-1101 GVTPAV
+1101 
-1107 LEKSGFDAL
+1107 
-1116 PLAMTIGDFR
+1116 
-1126 KSTQKK
+1126 
-1132 HNIPRRVLKNLMG
+1132 
-1145 NLASPLFSF
+1145 
-1154 GSGDRAGIVL
+1154 
-1164 NDIDGDGYTLL
+1164 
-1175 AALERGTDM
+1175 
-1184 DRKPVNVINSLYGL
+1184 
-1198 EHPAEWIKNQIDSGN
+1198 
-1213 EFVLYDEKRANA
+1213 LYDEFNATMYGHIAVGKADMFVDGPAAHVFHDFDAYAKELGELHERFKAAN
-1225 FLQTYGYMASVG
+1225 QK
-1237 DGIRSTGESV
+1237 E
-1247 TQNGAEVKT
+1247 T
-1256 KFSLKTP
+1256 KFSLKAP

-1377 LRSMGIDDTS
+1377 LRSVGIDDTS

-1396 KLASTDTVRAA
+1396 RLASTDTVRAA
-1407 YLADQGKSLEPVKM
+1407 YLADRGKSLEPVKM

-1764 SKKLRDGLEQA
+1764 SQKLRDGLEQA

-1796 VEGARF
+1796 VDDARF
-1802 SLKSTDNKGRKL
+1802 SLKAGTESK
-1814 TAEQQGYFR
+1814 
-1823 DSVIRDD
+1823 SV
-1830 QGHLMV
+1830 
-1836 MYHGTRNGGFTV
+1836 
-1848 FDGGKDYFYFTNNR
+1848 
-1862 KYAYTF
+1862 
-1868 EGRKANGQ
+1868 
-1876 LYPSTKA
+1876 
-1883 DMEAGLISPQRYEVY
+1883 
-1898 LNVTNPFIA
+1898 
-1907 EQDVVEDALYWDR
+1907 
-1920 SLAQQLR
+1920 
-1927 DRGYDALMMEDM
+1927 
-1939 SQVIVLSPEQI
+1939 
-1950 KNVTNKT
+1950 
-1957 PTSDPDIRYSLK
+1957 
-1969 GGSDILQENAAL
+1969 AAL

-2085 LVSNAVAVDNDMY
+2085 LVSNAVAVDSDMY

-2177 AEVLDGISEI
+2177 VEVLDGISEI
-2187 NEYNPFSRYMDQA
+2187 NEYNPFSRHMDQA

-2247 YTTHLAELRE
+2247 YTTRLAELRE

-2300 LRAKITRHA
+2300 LRAKIIRHA

-2391 LLGSDADGIKGGFEA
+2391 LLGSDADGIKGGFDA

-2466 RAKNSLTSNHAL
+2466 RAKNSLTRNHAL

-2596 GDLENIT
+2596 GDLVNIT

-2671 KNIGMAKTTLP
+2671 KNIGMAKTTMP

-2854 TETLFDNRTN
+2854 TETLFDNRTD

-3036 EKAWNAIME
+3036 EKAWNAITE

-3103 AYALKGLLAACA
+3103 AYALKGLLAAGA
-3115 KMFGIPASNLTRD
+3115 KMFGIPASNLARD

-3224 DLIGSRDKYVPVK
+3224 DLIGSRDKYAPAK

-3261 NDYRSMADDLASSP
+3261 NDYRSMADELTSSP
-3275 IFRGMDDE
+3275 IFQGMDDE

>member
-38 TRASNFLRSKA
+38 TRASNFLRNKA

-263 NSERREMTD
+263 NSERQEMTD

-304 RDLNYRQR
+304 SDLNYRQR

-318 WATYAKEHPVGSSA
+318 WAAYAKEHPVGSSA

-362 GYNKFSYINSAIRD
+362 GYNKFSYINSAIRN

-446 GTIAGAAEIVTEKV
+446 GTIAGAAEIITEKV

-506 DKSEWQTSIDAYEAE
+506 DKSEWQTSIDAYETE

-707 SGVSANASETAPTAT
+707 SGVSTNASETAPTAT

-747 QVYDIRRVRDAAAS
+747 QAYDIRRVRDAAAS
-761 LGENGAKALAA
+761 LGENGAKALSA

-788 SYYEAGVSGIDMD
+788 SYYEAGISGIDMG

-862 TVRFYNSLAR
+862 TVRFYGSLAR

-935 MSALTELD
+935 MSALTERD

-1011 KAKSMF
+1011 KVKSLF
-1017 KGNKTAQNQAAA
+1017 KGNKTSQNQAAA

-1055 QAANKNA
+1055 QTANKNA

-1445 AEIEANLET
+1445 AEIEASLET

-1463 ENAEVIRDILRD
+1463 DNAEVIRDILRD

-1802 SLKSTDNKGRKL
+1802 SLKGR
-1814 TAEQQGYFR
+1814 
-1823 DSVIRDD
+1823 
-1830 QGHLMV
+1830 
-1836 MYHGTRNGGFTV
+1836 
-1848 FDGGKDYFYFTNNR
+1848 
-1862 KYAYTF
+1862 
-1868 EGRKANGQ
+1868 
-1876 LYPSTKA
+1876 
-1883 DMEAGLISPQRYEVY
+1883 
-1898 LNVTNPFIA
+1898 
-1907 EQDVVEDALYWDR
+1907 
-1920 SLAQQLR
+1920 
-1927 DRGYDALMMEDM
+1927 
-1939 SQVIVLSPEQI
+1939 
-1950 KNVTNKT
+1950 
-1957 PTSDPDIRYSLK
+1957 
-1969 GGSDILQENAAL
+1969 DILQENAAL

-2018 TQRVTTDKKAVTA
+2018 TRRVTTDKKAVTA

-2075 RRRAEDIAET
+2075 RRRAEDIAQT
-2085 LVSNAVAVDNDMY
+2085 LVSNAVAVDSDMY

-2177 AEVLDGISEI
+2177 VEVLDGISEI
-2187 NEYNPFSRYMDQA
+2187 NEYNPFSRHMDQA

-2247 YTTHLAELRE
+2247 YTTRLAELRE

-2351 GKRVKD
+2351 GKRLKD

-2391 LLGSDADGIKGGFEA
+2391 LLGSDADGIKGGFDA

-2466 RAKNSLTSNHAL
+2466 RAKNSLTRNHAL

-2596 GDLENIT
+2596 GDLVNIT

-2671 KNIGMAKTTLP
+2671 KNIGMAKTTMP

-2811 QDMARGLA
+2811 KDMARGLA

-3036 EKAWNAIME
+3036 EKAWNAITE

-3103 AYALKGLLAACA
+3103 AYALKGLLAAGA
-3115 KMFGIPASNLTRD
+3115 KMFGIPASNLARD

-3224 DLIGSRDKYVPVK
+3224 DLIGSRDKYAPVK
-3237 EKEETFGADDLGSSA
+3237 EKEEIFGADDLGSSA

-3261 NDYRSMADDLASSP
+3261 NDYRSMANDLTSSP
-3275 IFRGMDDE
+3275 IFLGMDDE

>member
-1 MASASDFL
+1 MALTLKQTGTGKTWTSGSRKQEENKQTTGANTAPAAAPSAAPARRTQTWQAGGLTLKRENAELPTVPQVTAEKPVEKRGFFSRLGDTIRGGAKGSLASNSNAMSTFYAMGQGGRDAQNREYLAEYSHNLERAKLDMDAMLAENKEKPGSWNERDIQSQQYIIDDWQRKYDAMAKVLDEQVQQKATQASYELADDIQQSSAQDIERAKEGLGSVGQVLVDAGASMTQTTLDAAANALLGTPGSMGAFAMRAFGGGTQQARQDNPNSTLEQQVLYGTASAAKEVFTEKMFNIALPFSH
-9 KKRTAARQQAESIQS
+9 
-24 SDKTPLGKNDDGTV
+24 
-38 TRASNFLRSKA
+38 
-49 AERRAVI
+49 
-56 DQQYGKDAYGG
+56 AYGG
-67 SGRYEAD
+67 GALD
-74 KAQGFNSW
+74 
-82 LESVN
+82 
-87 GLSSQLGS
+87 
-95 DYQSRD
+95 
-101 GKFQSAADFGKYR
+101 
-114 DDNDAR
+114 
-120 ISVMQNRANAYRT
+120 
-133 YFQDNREIYGEDA
+133 DA
-146 VNGVLSTL
+146 V
-154 DQGSKYL
+154 
-161 EELRGGL
+161 ERGIRSAV
-168 NSEYD
+168 NRFAKTD
-173 FWSQF
+173 A
-178 KDENDYNTYQRGKEY
+178 GK
-193 AALAEKPDFA
+193 
-203 EKSQYKS
+203 
-210 TANGQEKFNAWSGTY
+210 
-225 SNSGFDDIAYDYINR
+225 R
-240 NEEARSRQM
+240 
-249 LSDIQSNA
+249 
-257 SLLGLD
+257 
-263 NSERREMTD
+263 
-272 DEIATFNY
+272 
-280 LYAQDTANGDAEHKN
+280 
-295 AYAYIDYLT
+295 
-304 RDLNYRQR
+304 
-312 AKAEEE
+312 
-318 WATYAKEHPVGSSA
+318 V
-332 FSVLESPLKG
+332 
-342 LSYLGQAA
+342 
-350 DYLSDGEIDQNA
+350 
-362 GYNKFSYINSAIRD
+362 
-376 EVNTIVEDNWGGVG
+376 
-390 SFAYQT
+390 
-396 GMSMGDFLLNTAI
+396 
-409 TGGNQA
+409 
-415 LSLAIMGTGA
+415 
-425 AADATI
+425 
-431 SAKDRGLSDNQAFAL
+431 
-446 GTIAGAAEIVTEKV
+446 
-460 SLDALLDKTALTKS
+460 
-474 AMGYFLKNTLAE
+474 
-486 GSEEVG
+486 
-492 SDIINLVADVLISK
+492 
-506 DKSEWQTSIDAYEAE
+506 
-521 GMTEKEAFWRAVRD
+521 
-535 QAENMGLDFLGG
+535 LGG
-547 AVSGGVMSGAG
+547 ALTFGAGAVSEGLEEFIGDWMEWQMPRIYGGDAASAGETLENSLYDFLVGAASGMMGGVITPATYHYNVG
-558 IAINAGLNEYGARRT
+558 ET
-573 GAEFQAMG
+573 GAQQETTAPTPQTEATPQATAANELLTQAAEQASQNGSIHGKMADRILADQDAMAALEQAAG
-581 DDVVQ
+581 RVVQ
-586 ATIQEGLASDPSTQ
+586 
-600 SYKLA
+600 
-605 VQLQQKLDAG
+605 
-615 QTLTNAEIGRLYQA
+615 
-629 NVQAIDAE
+629 
-637 DGSGDLLL
+637 DGM
-645 RAAEEVTQKGRVTNN
+645 T
-660 TAIDIL
+660 
-666 SNPTA
+666 
-671 INTLTQEAGLNI
+671 
-683 SEDMSKSQQ
+683 KSQQ
-692 RKAVKNAVATLARTQ
+692 RKAVKSAVEALARTR
-707 SGVSANASETAPTAT
+707 SDVSANARETAPAAA
-722 EARQTATQETVRPAM
+722 EARQTVTQETVRPAM

-747 QVYDIRRVRDAAAS
+747 QAYDDIRRVRDAAAS
-761 LGENGAKALAA
+761 LGENGAKALSA

-788 SYYEAGVSGIDMD
+788 SYYEAGINGADMARVD
-801 KVQSRYAA
+801 SDYGSR
-809 QLNQAQRFAAYSAG
+809 LTEAQRFAAYSAG
-823 QNDAAASLALERE
+823 QNDAALSLQRE
-836 GVKSATVYGDEAGFV
+836 QQAAKYAKVAGEGSGLVYDDFVKQAVESSRPLQDKQG
-851 QSEHSASLPKE
+851 
-862 TVRFYNSLAR
+862 R
-872 AAGVKIQMAEA
+872 AIPD
-883 TGKGGANGW
+883 ANGESRV
-892 YSNGIIHIANDAENP
+892 YLTAETAAKVNRVAKALGVRVQFVDSVRGGTANAQISGSTVLVERNNENP
-907 GTVVAKHEITHR
+907 VLAIVGHEMTHR
-919 MQEMAPEAY
+919 MQELAPTEY
-928 RKYRDYA
+928 RAFRDIVAQEEQNSIQKRIDTYA
-935 MSALTELD
+935 AQGVELT
-943 GSTASIVEQYKSRYA
+943 Y
-958 EAGVNLSTEQAMDEI
+958 EQAMDEV
-973 AADFTE
+973 AADYAGRLIDGGKVLDDFIE
-979 ALTVDPARFETLAKE
+979 RHRDDRTLLQK
-994 NRSVARKL
+994 
-1002 LDAVRDFIR
+1002 VRDAIR
-1011 KAKSMF
+1011 SL
-1017 KGNKTAQNQAAA
+1017 
-1029 NAYGVSIDTLEEAAR
+1029 IDKLTGAE
-1044 LWEEALKATSE
+1044 K
-1055 QAANKNA
+1055 KK
-1062 AQTDGGTKFSI
+1062 AQT
-1073 KRTSQMTLAQQLKMF
+1073 AE
-1088 YDGKMASS
+1088 GKL
-1096 DAFYF
+1096 
-1101 GVTPAV
+1101 T
-1107 LEKSGFDAL
+1107 
-1116 PLAMTIGDFR
+1116 
-1126 KSTQKK
+1126 
-1132 HNIPRRVLKNLMG
+1132 
-1145 NLASPLFSF
+1145 
-1154 GSGDRAGIVL
+1154 
-1164 NDIDGDGYTLL
+1164 
-1175 AALERGTDM
+1175 AALEAAALQAKSLQGQNSDATMGTTRNSLKEDGKDGPEGTQGTGYFAREGAQNRQGGQAVRGTSTEILRGDAVP
-1184 DRKPVNVINSLYGL
+1184 RGGRGGLTSSFGQKPVRSWAEGYTVEPTKGSVAYAEQQTAMDYGVPSFVVTDAAWAKNKGSTPAFSAGGQIFFRETMPEKNRGMFATHEITHVMKQIGYTPYLDFVAKTPAMLDMSTLEARILLEHSAKHRGVDLLDTALSEADQLKVYDELNATLYGHISSGKMDGL
-1198 EHPAEWIKNQIDSGN
+1198 NEVLHKAFHDFDAYAAELRGLHERFKADNQK
-1213 EFVLYDEKRANA
+1213 E
-1225 FLQTYGYMASVG
+1225 
-1237 DGIRSTGESV
+1237 
-1247 TQNGAEVKT
+1247 T
-1256 KFSLKTP
+1256 KFSLKSP
-1263 VEETDK
+1263 IEETRD

-1498 INERRQTRIDN
+1498 INERRQTHIDN

-1731 QAAAE
+1731 QEAAE

-1796 VEGARF
+1796 VDDARF
-1802 SLKSTDNKGRKL
+1802 SLKAGTESK
-1814 TAEQQGYFR
+1814 
-1823 DSVIRDD
+1823 SV
-1830 QGHLMV
+1830 
-1836 MYHGTRNGGFTV
+1836 
-1848 FDGGKDYFYFTNNR
+1848 
-1862 KYAYTF
+1862 
-1868 EGRKANGQ
+1868 
-1876 LYPSTKA
+1876 
-1883 DMEAGLISPQRYEVY
+1883 
-1898 LNVTNPFIA
+1898 
-1907 EQDVVEDALYWDR
+1907 
-1920 SLAQQLR
+1920 
-1927 DRGYDALMMEDM
+1927 
-1939 SQVIVLSPEQI
+1939 
-1950 KNVTNKT
+1950 
-1957 PTSDPDIRYSLK
+1957 
-1969 GGSDILQENAAL
+1969 AAL

-2008 RDYWQGQTRR
+2008 RDYWRGQTRR

-2085 LVSNAVAVDNDMY
+2085 LVSNAVAVDSDMY

-2177 AEVLDGISEI
+2177 VEVLDGISEI

-2247 YTTHLAELRE
+2247 YTTRLAELRE

-2262 VQNAIAKEREARE
+2262 VQNAIAKERETRE

-2391 LLGSDADGIKGGFEA
+2391 LLGSDADGIKGGFDA

-2466 RAKNSLTSNHAL
+2466 RAKNSLTRNHAL

-2596 GDLENIT
+2596 GDLANIT

-2671 KNIGMAKTTLP
+2671 KNIGMAKTTMP

-2697 ANHASDMTDYA
+2697 SNHASDMTDYA

-2840 KDAGGFDISSPYKM
+2840 KDAGGFDISSPYQM

-3103 AYALKGLLAACA
+3103 AYALKGLLAAGA

-3176 DMDTYQHIRD
+3176 GMDTYQHIRD

-3224 DLIGSRDKYVPVK
+3224 DLIGSRDKYAPPK

-3261 NDYRSMADDLASSP
+3261 NDYRSMADDLADSP
-3275 IFRGMDDE
+3275 IFQGMDDE

-3333 LFHTAY
+3333 LFHIAY

>member
-1 MASASDFL
+1 MALTLKQTGTGKTWTSGSRKQEENKQTTGANTAPAAAPSAAPARRTQTWQAGGLTLKRENAELPTVPQVAAEKPVEKRGFFSRLGDTIRGGAKGSLASNSNAMSTFYAMGQGGRDAQNREYLAEYSHNLERAKLDMDAMLAENKEKPGSWNERDIQSQQYIIDDWQRKYDAMAKVLDEQVQQKATQASYELADDIQQSSAQDIERAKEGLGGVGRVLVDAGASMTQTALDTAANALLGTPGSMGAFAMRAFGGGTQQARQDNPNSTLEQQVLYGTASAAKEVFTEKMFNIALPFSH
-9 KKRTAARQQAESIQS
+9 
-24 SDKTPLGKNDDGTV
+24 
-38 TRASNFLRSKA
+38 
-49 AERRAVI
+49 
-56 DQQYGKDAYGG
+56 AYGG
-67 SGRYEAD
+67 GALD
-74 KAQGFNSW
+74 
-82 LESVN
+82 
-87 GLSSQLGS
+87 
-95 DYQSRD
+95 
-101 GKFQSAADFGKYR
+101 
-114 DDNDAR
+114 
-120 ISVMQNRANAYRT
+120 
-133 YFQDNREIYGEDA
+133 DA
-146 VNGVLSTL
+146 V
-154 DQGSKYL
+154 
-161 EELRGGL
+161 ERGIRSAV
-168 NSEYD
+168 NRFAKTD
-173 FWSQF
+173 A
-178 KDENDYNTYQRGKEY
+178 GK
-193 AALAEKPDFA
+193 
-203 EKSQYKS
+203 
-210 TANGQEKFNAWSGTY
+210 
-225 SNSGFDDIAYDYINR
+225 R
-240 NEEARSRQM
+240 
-249 LSDIQSNA
+249 
-257 SLLGLD
+257 
-263 NSERREMTD
+263 
-272 DEIATFNY
+272 
-280 LYAQDTANGDAEHKN
+280 
-295 AYAYIDYLT
+295 
-304 RDLNYRQR
+304 
-312 AKAEEE
+312 
-318 WATYAKEHPVGSSA
+318 V
-332 FSVLESPLKG
+332 
-342 LSYLGQAA
+342 
-350 DYLSDGEIDQNA
+350 
-362 GYNKFSYINSAIRD
+362 
-376 EVNTIVEDNWGGVG
+376 
-390 SFAYQT
+390 
-396 GMSMGDFLLNTAI
+396 
-409 TGGNQA
+409 
-415 LSLAIMGTGA
+415 
-425 AADATI
+425 
-431 SAKDRGLSDNQAFAL
+431 
-446 GTIAGAAEIVTEKV
+446 
-460 SLDALLDKTALTKS
+460 
-474 AMGYFLKNTLAE
+474 
-486 GSEEVG
+486 
-492 SDIINLVADVLISK
+492 
-506 DKSEWQTSIDAYEAE
+506 
-521 GMTEKEAFWRAVRD
+521 
-535 QAENMGLDFLGG
+535 LGG
-547 AVSGGVMSGAG
+547 ALTFGAGAVGEGLEEFIGDWMEWQMPRIYGGDAASAGETLENSLYDFLVGAASGMMGGVITPATYHYNVG
-558 IAINAGLNEYGARRT
+558 ET
-573 GAEFQAMG
+573 GAQQETTAPTPQTEATPQATAANELLTQAAEQTSQNGSIHGKMADRILADQDAMAALEQAAG
-581 DDVVQ
+581 RVVQ
-586 ATIQEGLASDPSTQ
+586 
-600 SYKLA
+600 
-605 VQLQQKLDAG
+605 
-615 QTLTNAEIGRLYQA
+615 
-629 NVQAIDAE
+629 
-637 DGSGDLLL
+637 DGM
-645 RAAEEVTQKGRVTNN
+645 T
-660 TAIDIL
+660 
-666 SNPTA
+666 
-671 INTLTQEAGLNI
+671 
-683 SEDMSKSQQ
+683 KSQQ
-692 RKAVKNAVATLARTQ
+692 RKAVKSAVATLARTQ
-707 SGVSANASETAPTAT
+707 SDVSTNARETAPTVT

-747 QVYDIRRVRDAAAS
+747 QAYDIRRVRDAAAS
-761 LGENGAKALAA
+761 LGENGAKALSA

-788 SYYEAGVSGIDMD
+788 SYYEAGINGADMARVD
-801 KVQSRYAA
+801 SDYGSR
-809 QLNQAQRFAAYSAG
+809 LTEAQRFAAYSAG
-823 QNDAAASLALERE
+823 QNDAALSLQRE
-836 GVKSATVYGDEAGFV
+836 QQAAKYAKVAGEDSGLVYDDFVKQAVESGRPLQDKQG
-851 QSEHSASLPKE
+851 
-862 TVRFYNSLAR
+862 R
-872 AAGVKIQMAEA
+872 AILD
-883 TGKGGANGW
+883 ANGESRV
-892 YSNGIIHIANDAENP
+892 YLTAETAAKVNRVAKALGVRVQFVDSVRGGTANAQISGSTVLVERNNENP
-907 GTVVAKHEITHR
+907 VLAIVGHEMTHR
-919 MQEMAPEAY
+919 MQELAPTEY
-928 RKYRDYA
+928 RTFRDIVAQEEQDSIQKRIDSYA
-935 MSALTELD
+935 AQGVELT
-943 GSTASIVEQYKSRYA
+943 Y
-958 EAGVNLSTEQAMDEI
+958 EQAMDEV
-973 AADFTE
+973 AADYAGRLIDDGKVLDDFIE
-979 ALTVDPARFETLAKE
+979 RHRDDRTLLQK
-994 NRSVARKL
+994 
-1002 LDAVRDFIR
+1002 VRDAIR
-1011 KAKSMF
+1011 SL
-1017 KGNKTAQNQAAA
+1017 
-1029 NAYGVSIDTLEEAAR
+1029 IDKLTGAE
-1044 LWEEALKATSE
+1044 K
-1055 QAANKNA
+1055 KK
-1062 AQTDGGTKFSI
+1062 AQT
-1073 KRTSQMTLAQQLKMF
+1073 AE
-1088 YDGKMASS
+1088 GKL
-1096 DAFYF
+1096 
-1101 GVTPAV
+1101 T
-1107 LEKSGFDAL
+1107 
-1116 PLAMTIGDFR
+1116 
-1126 KSTQKK
+1126 
-1132 HNIPRRVLKNLMG
+1132 
-1145 NLASPLFSF
+1145 
-1154 GSGDRAGIVL
+1154 
-1164 NDIDGDGYTLL
+1164 
-1175 AALERGTDM
+1175 AALEAAARQAKTLQGEGGNDTMAATRNSLKEDGKDGQESETGGRPGTGSREGYGQSA
-1184 DRKPVNVINSLYGL
+1184 DREGKGQDGRVRRELSAASGRHGGVNPSFGAKPVRSWAEGHTVEPAKGSVAYAEQRTAVDYGVPSFVVADAAWAKNKGSTPAFSADGQIFFRETLPEKNRGMFAPHEVTHVMRQVGYKPYLDFVERTPTMLNMSDGMTRVLLNHVAEHQHTTL
-1198 EHPAEWIKNQIDSGN
+1198 ENADSAR
-1213 EFVLYDEKRANA
+1213 LYDEFNA
-1225 FLQTYGYMASVG
+1225 TMYGHIAVG
-1237 DGIRSTGESV
+1237 KADMFVDGPAAHVFHDFDAYAKELGELHERFKADN
-1247 TQNGAEVKT
+1247 QKET

-1362 GDVSVAGGIF
+1362 GHVSVAGGIF

-1377 LRSMGIDDTS
+1377 LRSIGIDDTS

-1445 AEIEANLET
+1445 AEIEASLET

-1520 DIVHHAWDMYQD
+1520 DIVRHAWDMYQD

-1660 AIDDQIGSII
+1660 TIDDQIGSII

-1796 VEGARF
+1796 VDDARF
-1802 SLKSTDNKGRKL
+1802 SLKAGTESK
-1814 TAEQQGYFR
+1814 
-1823 DSVIRDD
+1823 SV
-1830 QGHLMV
+1830 
-1836 MYHGTRNGGFTV
+1836 
-1848 FDGGKDYFYFTNNR
+1848 
-1862 KYAYTF
+1862 
-1868 EGRKANGQ
+1868 
-1876 LYPSTKA
+1876 
-1883 DMEAGLISPQRYEVY
+1883 
-1898 LNVTNPFIA
+1898 
-1907 EQDVVEDALYWDR
+1907 
-1920 SLAQQLR
+1920 
-1927 DRGYDALMMEDM
+1927 
-1939 SQVIVLSPEQI
+1939 
-1950 KNVTNKT
+1950 
-1957 PTSDPDIRYSLK
+1957 
-1969 GGSDILQENAAL
+1969 AAL

-2008 RDYWQGQTRR
+2008 RDYWRGQTRR

-2085 LVSNAVAVDNDMY
+2085 LVSNAVAVDSDMY

-2138 LGSEGHTNIDQ
+2138 LGSEGHTNIDK

-2177 AEVLDGISEI
+2177 VEVLDGISEI

-2210 TFFDLPQTR
+2210 AFFDLPQTR

-2247 YTTHLAELRE
+2247 YTTRLAEQKARSEERLDQAILGEKMAGGRELAKQKRLDAERIQKVREQNAARLAELRE

-2391 LLGSDADGIKGGFEA
+2391 LLGSDADGIKGGFDA

-2466 RAKNSLTSNHAL
+2466 RAKNSLTRNHAL

-2596 GDLENIT
+2596 GDLVNIT

-2671 KNIGMAKTTLP
+2671 KNIGMAKTTMP

-2708 SWLCTM
+2708 SWLCAM

-2747 GSQKYWHNL
+2747 GSQEYWNRL

-2949 FMGEPIMSLNLLMRA
+2949 FMGEPIMSLNLLMRT

-3020 FRAAF
+3020 FRTAF
-3025 TGISGDEETPW
+3025 TGVTGDEETFRDYLT
-3036 EKAWNAIME
+3036 NILLS

-3050 NMNPLGQIPFVKDAL
+3050 NNNPLGQIPFVKDVVSLA
-3065 SIMQGYDVSRT
+3065 QGYSVART
-3076 EMEIVSDLIQAG
+3076 DMEVISDIVDASKLFISSANG
-3088 QTAIQSADGQGKRTR
+3088 GKKTTVYAIKS
-3103 AYALKGLLAACA
+3103 LAASVA
-3115 KMFGIPASNLTRD
+3115 KLFGVPASNLMRD
-3128 MWGLARSAA
+3128 TWAAVRTAA

-3151 AIYNISNTGNK
+3151 VIYNISNTGNK
-3162 NRYYAILYR
+3162 NRYYAILHR

-3224 DLIGSRDKYVPVK
+3224 DLIGSRDKYAPAK

-3261 NDYRSMADDLASSP
+3261 NDYRSMADDLTSSP
-3275 IFRGMDDE
+3275 IFQGMDDE